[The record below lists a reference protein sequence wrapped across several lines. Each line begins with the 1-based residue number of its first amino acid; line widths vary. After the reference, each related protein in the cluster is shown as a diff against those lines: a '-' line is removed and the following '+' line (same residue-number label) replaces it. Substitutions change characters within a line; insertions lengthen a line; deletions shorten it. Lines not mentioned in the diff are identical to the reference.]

1 MKMLLGLRWFN
12 FYDRKFQAKVDCLL
26 ILGFNSI
33 VLSGDSRFTNVCVL
47 QSAQYGMSVY
57 SATKYGVKGL
67 AEALRLELMRYNIG
81 VTVVFPGYVET
92 PMLDECKPSIPYRLT

>member
-1 MKMLLGLRWFN
+1 LEL
-12 FYDRKFQAKVDCLL
+12 QAKVDCLL
-26 ILGFNSI
+26 ILGFNS
-33 VLSGDSRFTNVCVL
+33 VVVSGDNEFTILCVL
-47 QSAQYGMSVY
+47 QYSQYGNSVY
-57 SATKYGVKGL
+57 TATKYGVKGL